1 MTNEIINTADIA
13 EAEYDG
19 HSEPSDIRT
28 DAVATK
34 EATGH
39 GIEFHI
45 SMRDYTQRD
54 METLIVE
61 AAATQIVGRRS
72 DSHLAKAIEAKCIE
86 LVDAKA
92 RAALERVSAEII
104 DQPITPSFGDRK
116 PVTMREF
123 IGLVGREY
131 LTETV
136 DRDGKKIGTDGW
148 SRHNNMTR
156 VEYLVVT
163 LLGRQFK
170 AEIEKATSALIS
182 QMQTE
187 FRKAHESVLAEQ
199 KARFRDALAKMV
211 S

>member
-1 MTNEIINTADIA
+1 MNEIINTADIA

-19 HSEPSDIRT
+19 HDEPSGVET
-28 DAVATK
+28 DMVATK
-34 EATGH
+34 EAEGR
-39 GIEFHI
+39 GIEFHV

-54 METLIVE
+54 MEALIIE
-61 AAATQIVGRRS
+61 AAAMQIVGRRT
-72 DSHLAKAIEAKCIE
+72 DNHLAKAIEAKCIE

-92 RAALERVSAEII
+92 SKALGAVTSEII

-123 IGLVGREY
+123 IGLLGREY

-148 SRHNNMTR
+148 NRDRNMTR
-156 VEYLVVT
+156 VEYLVMT

-170 AEIEKATSALIS
+170 TEIEKATSALIS
-182 QMQTE
+182 QMQAE
-187 FRKAHESVLAEQ
+187 FRKAHESMLAEQ
-199 KARFRDALAKMV
+199 KARVRDALAKMT